1 MCPSN
6 RIQET
11 KKDRK
16 NIKITIGALAIFFYK
31 REIFFLRSMD
41 NQRELFFEKGP
52 AI

>member
-16 NIKITIGALAIFFYK
+16 NLKITIGALAI
-31 REIFFLRSMD
+31 L
-41 NQRELFFEKGP
+41 L
-52 AI
+52 